1 MSDKHFQLLW
11 FECGP
16 KMSECISEQQ
26 VVFTKKMM
34 PVTAEEHSEATLEV
48 EVSLDSGEVQWMR
61 QGVLIHPG
69 AKCTLKH
76 KGRKHSLTIHN
87 LAVSDRGTYSC
98 ETLHD
103 RTQTQLTVERES
115 AHVLVCPVVACLLP
129 LATTPPQDPHLY
141 PRSAASLRRQS
152 SIN

>member
-1 MSDKHFQLLW
+1 ML
-11 FECGP
+11 
-16 KMSECISEQQ
+16 
-26 VVFTKKMM
+26 
-34 PVTAEEHSEATLEV
+34 PVTAEEYSEATLEV
-48 EVSLDSGEVQWMR
+48 EVSLDTGEVQWMR

-76 KGRKHSLTIHN
+76 KGRKRSLTIHN

-115 AHVLVCPVVACLLP
+115 AQVLACPVVACLLP
-129 LATTPPQDPHLY
+129 LPSTSPQATTTPQPLPTPNPHPPHGDSCEGKAQLTE
-141 PRSAASLRRQS
+141 
-152 SIN
+152 